1 MPPEIVNKQ
10 KYIPFYSDIWSLGV
24 LLYAMLFGKFP
35 FKSNKEEKLF
45 ELINEA
51 KLIFPSNIEVS
62 DEAKNLLN
70 KIIVIKPSKRI
81 SLEDILNDPWLKK

>member
-1 MPPEIVNKQ
+1 
-10 KYIPFYSDIWSLGV
+10 
-24 LLYAMLFGKFP
+24 MLFGKFP

-51 KLIFPSNIEVS
+51 KLIFPSNIEVN
-62 DEAKNLLN
+62 DEVKNLLN

-81 SLEDILNDPWLKK
+81 SLEDILNDPWFKK